1 MGSFKNILKSLSKIH
16 FSSLTWKFFCLALNG
31 KPEREGGQKENI
43 SLEVSSLG
51 VCYFFLKKKI
61 SLLFVRLL
69 SRVFE
74 VIEIKQL

>member
-1 MGSFKNILKSLSKIH
+1 MGSFKKIFKSFSKIN
-16 FSSLTWKFFCLALNG
+16 FSSLTWKFFYLALNG
-31 KPEREGGQKENI
+31 KPEREGGQTENT
-43 SLEVSSLG
+43 SLEVISFG
-51 VCYFFLKKKI
+51 ACYFFLKKI

>member
-1 MGSFKNILKSLSKIH
+1 MGSFKNILKSFSKIH

-51 VCYFFLKKKI
+51 VCYFFLKKI